1 MVETQRNRGTTTMK
15 TSDRRTKPFDATWNV
30 HVHFESG
37 KVDTDVEVSLDHL
50 KNDVER
56 VVVNG
61 RQIGYVHHV
70 NPVWVALSGP
80 DLARA
85 VEVSQKLTLDQSI
98 RDLLNTVPI
107 EVIDPSLAQRA

>member
-1 MVETQRNRGTTTMK
+1 MK
-15 TSDRRTKPFDATWNV
+15 TPERHTDKKDATWNL
-30 HVHFESG
+30 HVHFEAG
-37 KVDTDVEVSLDHL
+37 KGDTDVEVSLDHL
-50 KNDVER
+50 QNDVER

-70 NPVWVALSGP
+70 EPVYVALSGP

-85 VEVSQKLTLDQSI
+85 VEVSQKMTLDQSI

>member
-1 MVETQRNRGTTTMK
+1 MTTSGRSAEK
-15 TSDRRTKPFDATWNV
+15 NNATWHL
-30 HVHFESG
+30 HVHFEAG

-50 KNDVER
+50 QAHVER

-70 NPVWVALSGP
+70 EPVYVALSGP

-98 RDLLNTVPI
+98 RDLLNTVPV
-107 EVIDPSLAQRA
+107 EVIDPSLVQRA

>member
-1 MVETQRNRGTTTMK
+1 MK
-15 TSDRRTKPFDATWNV
+15 TSERRTKKTTATWNV
-30 HVHFESG
+30 HVHVESG

-50 KNDVER
+50 KNDVDR

-61 RQIGYVHHV
+61 RKIGYVHHV
-70 NPVWVALSGP
+70 APVWVALTGP

-98 RDLLNTVPI
+98 RDLLNTVPL
-107 EVIDPSLAQRA
+107 EVLDPSMVQRA

>member
-1 MVETQRNRGTTTMK
+1 MTTSERPTVK
-15 TSDRRTKPFDATWNV
+15 NNATWNL
-30 HVHFESG
+30 HVHFEAG

-50 KNDVER
+50 QKDVER

-70 NPVWVALSGP
+70 EPVFVALSGP

-107 EVIDPSLAQRA
+107 EVLDPGSAQRA